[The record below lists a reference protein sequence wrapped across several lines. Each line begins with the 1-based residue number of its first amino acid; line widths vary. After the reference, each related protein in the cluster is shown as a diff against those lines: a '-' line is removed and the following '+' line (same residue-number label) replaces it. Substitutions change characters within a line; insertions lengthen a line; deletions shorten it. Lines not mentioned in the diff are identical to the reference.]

1 MRFLATLACAALCAA
16 VITGCAP
23 APGVAAM
30 ERPLVVA
37 HRGASAYAPEN
48 TVPAYEL
55 AWEMGA
61 DAGEVDVYITADD
74 GIICIHDYTTDRTTG
89 HEGIVFEMTI
99 PELREL
105 DAGSWM
111 GEEWAGTKLPLL
123 EELYETM
130 PPGTPMFVEIKRSDV
145 RAVHR
150 VVEIVDGIG
159 RREDTVIIAFVK
171 AVCEEAVRIAPDIP
185 VLWLLNAP
193 QDEDGNWQPLPL
205 EYVDEAA
212 EAGFAGINVNI
223 NGVTRELK
231 EACDAAGITLS
242 VWTVNP
248 EDHIRRM
255 VRLGVHAITTDVPDV
270 ARRVVDEE
278 TGRAGVELL
287 AQ

>member
-1 MRFLATLACAALCAA
+1 MRFVITLVVAGVFATMLTGCTATREVAA
-16 VITGCAP
+16 V
-23 APGVAAM
+23 
-30 ERPLVVA
+30 EKPLVVA

-74 GIICIHDYTTDRTTG
+74 GIICIHDHTTDRTTG
-89 HEGIVFEMTI
+89 HEGIVYEMTI

-111 GEEWAGTKLPLL
+111 GEEWAGTKLPFL

-130 PPGTPMFVEIKRSDV
+130 PHGTPMFVEIKRSDV

-150 VVEIVDGIG
+150 VVEIVDSIG

-193 QDEDGNWQPLPL
+193 RDEDGTWQPLPL
-205 EYVDEAA
+205 EYAQEAA

-223 NGVTRELK
+223 NGVTPELK
-231 EACDAAGITLS
+231 AACDEAGITLS

-248 EDHIRRM
+248 EEDIREM
-255 VRLGVHAITTDVPDV
+255 ARLGVHAITTDVPDV

-278 TGRAGVELL
+278 AARGTIGELSP
-287 AQ
+287 